1 MNKLFFALFLSLQS
15 HLAISAEVP
24 SAWHAGIA
32 DPTVLGWFTV
42 SICFVA
48 VVRCMQKSK
57 ESKYFGGNHQFWLY
71 LTVFLLLLGIN
82 KQLDFHTRFAEI
94 MRDSARTYGWYG
106 YRQSMFAVCVSIL
119 GVGILLAMLRFRLYV
134 ASSWRNY
141 KIAWAGILLLLML
154 VLIQMSSDRDAD
166 ILIKQQVFGFAIG
179 LSISTIIEISAL
191 LLIILGTYFN
201 KNNIISLT
209 EAITLTIKD
218 YVETSKEDN
227 PVQCPQCGVQ
237 PLSKPKDGRVF
248 KCRACGFQYSVR
260 VVD

>member
-15 HLAISAEVP
+15 HLAIAAEVV
-24 SAWHAGIA
+24 SAWHAEIG
-32 DPTVLGWFTV
+32 DPTLFGWLTVLV
-42 SICFVA
+42 CFAA
-48 VVRCMQKSK
+48 VVRCIQKSK
-57 ESKYFGGNHQFWLY
+57 ESKHFGGNYQFWLY
-71 LTVFLLLLGIN
+71 LAAFLFLLGIN
-82 KQLDFHTRFAEI
+82 KQLNLQAWLVEI
-94 MRDSARTYGWYG
+94 MQNRARTYGWYG
-106 YRQSMFAVCVSIL
+106 YKQSIFTICISML
-119 GVGILLAMLRFRLYV
+119 GVGILLAMLRFRLYL

-154 VLIQMSSDRDAD
+154 VLIQMNSAMDAD
-166 ILIKQQVFGFAIG
+166 MLMKQQVLGFSIG

-191 LLIILGTYFN
+191 LLVILGTYFN

-248 KCRACGFQYSVR
+248 KCRACGFHYSVR